1 MAKWINI
8 PVVGGQSA
16 DGATATPEQDGDN
29 LLLADSIISVACSLG
44 AGGAMQAVLTLV
56 DTKTCT
62 ILIGTDPG
70 VNTVTQAP
78 APDSNVPASTDYI
91 NRFKTAINRAITAN
105 PGGVKST
112 VSLPQDTVPQG
123 SYDQDKTVYFKSFV
137 VA

>member
-1 MAKWINI
+1 MAKWINF

-16 DGATATPEQDGDN
+16 DGATACPAEDGDN
-29 LLLADSIISVACSLG
+29 LLLADSIISIAVSVLG
-44 AGGAMQAVLTLV
+44 SGAMQAELDLSDGQKCTVLV
-56 DTKTCT
+56 
-62 ILIGTDPG
+62 GTDPG

-78 APDSNVPASTDYI
+78 APDTNAPASTGYI
-91 NRFKTAINRAITAN
+91 GRFKKAINKAITAN

-123 SYDQDKTVYFKSFV
+123 SYDQDKTVYFKSFK

>member
-8 PVVGGQSA
+8 PVVGGMNA
-16 DGATATPEQDGDN
+16 DGSTLAPELDGDN
-29 LLLADSIISVACSLG
+29 LLLADSIISVACTIA
-44 AGGAMQAVLTLV
+44 AGGEMQAVLTLV

-62 ILIGTDPG
+62 LLIGTSAGD
-70 VNTVTQAP
+70 TAAA
-78 APDSNVPASTDYI
+78 APDANLPASTGYI
-91 NRFKTAINRAITAN
+91 NRFKKAINLAITAN